1 MKRFLALALVLTLFC
16 TTAFAAGK
24 KEEKQTMDDVVTYAK
39 SVAAMIAY
47 TADDPVSGAV
57 EEVEI
62 SGKKVKVHSEFKYAM
77 DVYYAFYKDYFECL
91 GSMDLSSL
99 TKMATLAEE
108 AEKLDVVMEKIN
120 EMDLSDGDMA
130 YYMEVYSEILKLMGG
145 DISSSTPS
153 SSTGGDD
160 FGLDDLNDLLNGFG
174 L

>member
-1 MKRFLALALVLTLFC
+1 MKRILALVLIFSLFC

-47 TADDPVSGAV
+47 TADDPVTGAV

-62 SGKKVKVHSEFKYAM
+62 GGRKVKVHSEFKYAM

-91 GSMDLSSL
+91 NSMDLASL
-99 TKMATLAEE
+99 TKMVTLAEQ
-108 AEKLDVVMEKIN
+108 AEQLDVVMEKID

-145 DISSSTPS
+145 DFSGSTPS
-153 SSTGGDD
+153 TSTGSDD
-160 FGLDDLNDLLNGFG
+160 FGLDDLSDLFNGFG
-174 L
+174 F

>member
-1 MKRFLALALVLTLFC
+1 MKRILALVLVFTLFC
-16 TTAFAAGK
+16 TAAFATGQEK
-24 KEEKQTMDDVVTYAK
+24 KQTMDDVVTYAK

-62 SGKKVKVHSEFKYAM
+62 GGKKVKVHSEFKYAM

-145 DISSSTPS
+145 DFSSSTPS

-174 L
+174 F